1 MIQLYPFNVDIPIH
15 IVQVGTGGTGS
26 LVAQYVAQQMVTSR
40 TTEIKGILADADSVE
55 QKNLRNQ
62 YFIENEIG
70 KKKADVLAKRYSN
83 PFGIDLR
90 SYSEEYIETT
100 DLLMNLFDSLKANNK
115 KETIKILISCVDNNF
130 SRQQF
135 HQFFNEQ
142 ENIIYIDTGNDAV
155 DLIKGNPSEEIIKQ
169 QEESG
174 YTGQTVTG
182 LRVKGETILAPVA
195 ELYPDV
201 LTDEDTIAPSDI
213 SCDRVVESQPQ
224 RRITNQYSALAV
236 NNMLNFII
244 NQYLIVN
251 HHIVFH
257 AKKGYSRAFPVTEEQ
272 RQLFNLKNKS
282 GKE

>member
-1 MIQLYPFNVDIPIH
+1 MRCEAGEKMEMTSNFYL
-15 IVQVGTGGTGS
+15 S
-26 LVAQYVAQQMVTSR
+26 L
-40 TTEIKGILADADSVE
+40 
-55 QKNLRNQ
+55 
-62 YFIENEIG
+62 
-70 KKKADVLAKRYSN
+70 
-83 PFGIDLR
+83 
-90 SYSEEYIETT
+90 
-100 DLLMNLFDSLKANNK
+100 
-115 KETIKILISCVDNNF
+115 F

-135 HQFFNEQ
+135 HKFFNEQ
-142 ENIIYIDTGNDAV
+142 ENIVYIDTGNDAV

-272 RQLFNLKNKS
+272 RQLFNLKNK
-282 GKE
+282 GIKE